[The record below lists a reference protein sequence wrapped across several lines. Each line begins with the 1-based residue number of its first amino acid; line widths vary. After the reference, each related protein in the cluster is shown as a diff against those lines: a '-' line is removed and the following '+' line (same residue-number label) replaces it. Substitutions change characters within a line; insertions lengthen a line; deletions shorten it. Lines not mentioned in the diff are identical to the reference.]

1 MFGQYVYTYWY
12 SVTPYLARVYPIQAN
27 HVTHLS
33 MIQIRL
39 HPRTVY
45 ATLIQVSTIP
55 RKTKPTYL
63 NMSRKIR
70 DGLETAVYITAYI

>member
-12 SVTPYLARVYPIQAN
+12 SVTPYPARVYSIQAN

-33 MIQIRL
+33 MIQICL
-39 HPRTVY
+39 HPPTVY
-45 ATLIQVSTIP
+45 ATFIQVLTNP
-55 RKTKPTYL
+55 RKTKPTDQ
-63 NMSRKIR
+63 NMIGITR

>member
-12 SVTPYLARVYPIQAN
+12 SVTPYPARLYPIQAN

-39 HPRTVY
+39 HPHTVY
-45 ATLIQVSTIP
+45 ATFIQVLTIP
-55 RKTKPTYL
+55 RKTKPTDL
-63 NMSRKIR
+63 NMSGKIR
-70 DGLETAVYITAYI
+70 DGLETAVYITTYI